1 MTWNIKLAFQDIKRL
16 LDAPFS
22 ETEFLD
28 LSDLRVSYKA
38 LSRPRRRAVLRR
50 LGDRLQNELVCR
62 GLPLPPKRRHQVAAA
77 VAAVLLGAVTP
88 QGAGA
93 EVAVA
98 EGAEFLVKIVGG
110 DSLAIARN
118 SEGQVQATESQKSI
132 PRLMPCADVR
142 FMTIKVVNPNVD
154 PGIDMPKVTAQEFKL
169 LIEPVIVAG
178 SSGNE
183 FVTGSEFAGRS
194 FGNAGMDSL
203 SGGADSDI
211 LLAGDVMD
219 SLSGGAGSDTL
230 LGGDVM
236 DSLSGG
242 AGHDILSGGG
252 GMDTPTATPSLD
264 QQLDSQMGLVPS
276 TPQAPAAASPSV
288 KIAPTTPQG
297 ATGGSKGTPPTDD
310 NLPAIQKPGISAPP
324 AIPTTPQSN
333 TSSVNPAVGQKVAP
347 QHTGQQISP
356 AVKTMKATQGLT
368 VPTQKTDTRY
378 QELLAPSAPVGGA
391 MRTLVC
397 GRECPYTKSR

>member
-22 ETEFLD
+22 ETDFLD

-88 QGAGA
+88 QGASA
-93 EVAVA
+93 EVAVE
-98 EGAEFLVKIVGG
+98 EGADFLVKIVGG
-110 DSLAIARN
+110 DSLAITRN
-118 SEGQVQATESQKSI
+118 SEGQVQATVSQKSI

-142 FMTIKVVNPNVD
+142 FMTTKVVNPNVD

-183 FVTGSEFAGRS
+183 FVTGSEFGDRS
-194 FGNAGMDSL
+194 FGNAGRDSL
-203 SGGADSDI
+203 SGGADSVI

-242 AGHDILSGGG
+242 AGRDTLLGGDAMDTLIGGAGHDTLSGGG

-276 TPQAPAAASPSV
+276 TPQAPAAASPTV
-288 KIAPTTPQG
+288 KIAPTTLQG

-310 NLPAIQKPGISAPP
+310 NLPAVQKPGIAAPP
-324 AIPTTPQSN
+324 AIRTTPQSN
-333 TSSVNPAVGQKVAP
+333 TPSVNPAVGQKGAP

-368 VPTQKTDTRY
+368 VPTQ
-378 QELLAPSAPVGGA
+378 
-391 MRTLVC
+391 
-397 GRECPYTKSR
+397 

>member
-16 LDAPFS
+16 LGAPFS
-22 ETEFLD
+22 ETDFLD
-28 LSDLRVSYKA
+28 LSDLRASYKA

-93 EVAVA
+93 EVAVE
-98 EGAEFLVKIVGG
+98 EGTDFLVKIVGG
-110 DSLAIARN
+110 DSLAITRN
-118 SEGQVQATESQKSI
+118 SEGQVQATVSQKPI
-132 PRLMPCADVR
+132 PRLTPCADVR

-154 PGIDMPKVTAQEFKL
+154 PGIDMSKVTAQEFKL

-183 FVTGSEFAGRS
+183 FVTGSEFGDRS

-219 SLSGGAGSDTL
+219 SLSGGAGHDT
-230 LGGDVM
+230 
-236 DSLSGG
+236 LSGG
-242 AGHDILSGGG
+242 DGLGA
-252 GMDTPTATPSLD
+252 PTATPSLD
-264 QQLDSQMGLVPS
+264 QQLDSQMGLMPS
-276 TPQAPAAASPSV
+276 SPQAPGAASPSV

-297 ATGGSKGTPPTDD
+297 APGGSKGTPPTDD

-356 AVKTMKATQGLT
+356 AVKTMKATQGFT
-368 VPTQKTDTRY
+368 VPTQ
-378 QELLAPSAPVGGA
+378 
-391 MRTLVC
+391 
-397 GRECPYTKSR
+397 